1 MTKLHL
7 HYLHTE
13 KPGSQFPPAK
23 CAQKHPRKSDI
34 SGNNTGRRSTFLLK
48 NSLPTDALHTPY

>member
-1 MTKLHL
+1 MTKLHM

-34 SGNNTGRRSTFLLK
+34 SGNDTRR
-48 NSLPTDALHTPY
+48 